1 MRTETERLLIRSFS
15 ISDVPAYAEIVA
27 DPRVTKYLADGS
39 PHTYEEAEAY
49 IRDCIDRDRATGI
62 SRYAVLRKREMDLIG
77 FCGFKEQPDYV
88 DFGWRYAHQ
97 VWGQGYAKEAAL
109 WILQYGVTE
118 LGLTNI
124 AAGAFTENLL
134 RSKSSRGWA
143 SNTSPEMSSL
153 AERPF
158 VTTSHP

>member
-39 PHTYEEAEAY
+39 PHTYEEAETY
-49 IRDCIDRDRATGI
+49 IRDCIDRDRTTGI

-88 DFGWRYAHQ
+88 DFGWRYAHHA
-97 VWGQGYAKEAAL
+97 WGHGYAKEAAL
-109 WILQYGVTE
+109 WILRYGATE
-118 LGLTNI
+118 LGLTNM
-124 AAGAFTENLL
+124 AAGAFTDNV
-134 RSKSSRGWA
+134 A
-143 SNTSPEMSSL
+143 SVKIIQQLGFKRIAREEFYGRATV
-153 AERPF
+153 RYF
-158 VTTSHP
+158 Q